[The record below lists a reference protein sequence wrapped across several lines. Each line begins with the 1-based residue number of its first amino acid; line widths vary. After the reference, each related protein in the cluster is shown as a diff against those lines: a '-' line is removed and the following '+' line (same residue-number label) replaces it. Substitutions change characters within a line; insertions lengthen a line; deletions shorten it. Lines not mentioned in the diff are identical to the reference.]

1 MATVVKDSRKRSPYW
16 YACYT
21 DATGRQL
28 KKSTGQT
35 SKAKAMEICRALQRV
50 EMLARERALT
60 EIKTREI
67 LSEVLER
74 VTGEGL
80 RVFTTRQWLEHCV
93 KQKKKSRSRKTAAR
107 HEQMMNEFVASLGR
121 RADLNIA
128 AITAKD
134 IADFRDSR
142 ERHGLAPAT
151 INLDVTILSSAFNSA
166 RKQGHVSVNPC
177 AAIEPLP
184 DTSERKETFT
194 PEQVTALV
202 NVAEGDWRGLIL
214 TAFYTGARLGD
225 CANLRWKN
233 IDLLS
238 AIHTIRYRPRKG
250 GKSDVII
257 AIHPA
262 LEDYLLTLP
271 AADNDEAFLF
281 PTLADRA
288 ISPLS
293 KFFKHLME
301 QARIKQR
308 LIRERQTNGEH
319 KTKGRSVNAL
329 SFHSLR
335 HSFSS
340 LLANAGVREEVRMAL
355 TGHTTREVHQGYTH
369 HELASFRDAVSLLPR
384 ITTKRE

>member
-1 MATVVKDSRKRSPYW
+1 MPTVVKDSRKRSPFW

-21 DATGRQL
+21 DATGRRL

-35 SKAKAMEICRALQRV
+35 SKAKAVEICRALERV

-60 EIKTREI
+60 EIRTREI

-74 VTGEGL
+74 VTGDGL
-80 RVFTTRQWLEHCV
+80 RVFTTRQWLQHCLQ
-93 KQKKKSRSRKTAAR
+93 QKKKSRSGKTAAR
-107 HEQMMNEFVASLGR
+107 HEQMMNEFVAFLGR

-134 IADFRDSR
+134 ISDFRDSR

-151 INLDVTILSSAFNSA
+151 VNLDITILSSAFNA
-166 RKQGHVSVNPC
+166 AQKQGHVSVNPC
-177 AAIEPLP
+177 AALEPLP
-184 DTSERKETFT
+184 DVSERKDTFT
-194 PEQVTALV
+194 AEQVAALV
-202 NVAEGDWRGLIL
+202 QTAQGDWRGLIL

-238 AIHTIRYRPRKG
+238 AIPTIRYRPRKG
-250 GKSDVII
+250 AKSDVVT
-257 AIHPA
+257 AIHPRLA
-262 LEDYLLTLP
+262 DYFLTLSAP
-271 AADNDEAFLF
+271 ATDDAFLF
-281 PTLADRA
+281 RSLAGRA

-293 KFFKHLME
+293 KHFRHLMRR
-301 QARIKQR
+301 ARIKQR
-308 LIRERQTNGEH
+308 VIRERRTDGDG

-335 HSFSS
+335 HSFAT
-340 LLANAGVREEVRMAL
+340 LLANAGVREELRMAL
-355 TGHTTREVHQGYTH
+355 TGHTTRDVHKTYTH
-369 HELASFRDAVSLLPR
+369 HELAALRDAVALLPR
-384 ITTKRE
+384 IETRP